1 MIVLREMFLDEIG
14 FPETKPETEW
24 VRGRALQKVSPT
36 YWHGLVERRIAT
48 AVGEWA
54 EAGDRGRVATEWRF
68 RITPPGERTRPL
80 VPDVAFVSYS
90 KLPKDAPNDKVG
102 IPKLAP
108 TAAFEILSPDDRRD
122 DVDDKIATYI
132 AAGTEVVIVIDPML
146 RSAEIHDGNEV
157 RLVATDDRIS
167 HPALPRLSIGLKEI
181 FA

>member
-1 MIVLREMFLDEIG
+1 MFRNEIS
-14 FPETKPETEW
+14 FPETEPETEW

-36 YWHGLVERRIAT
+36 YWHGLVQRRIAT

-54 EAGDRGRVATEWRF
+54 DAGDRGRVAIEWRF

-90 KLPKDAPNDKVG
+90 RLPKDAPNDRVG

-108 TAAFEILSPDDRRD
+108 TVAFEILSPDDRRD

-132 AAGTEVVIVIDPML
+132 AAGTAVVVIDPVL
-146 RSAEIHDGNEV
+146 RSAEIHDGNETQS
-157 RLVATDDRIS
+157 LDTNEFLTHS
-167 HPALPRLSIGLKEI
+167 ALPGLSIGLKDI